1 MSEHAQLMDMQAN
14 ILAAIN
20 SNTEAVTRLA
30 EALAGIRSNVVAAK
44 AETTKV
50 IEKAAAPTP
59 QKTETP
65 AHTGESS
72 TAAGAATPVVSTPME
87 YKRDVAPTMAKLL
100 AAKGAPAVVELLATF
115 GVKKGADLPADKL
128 ADALAAATTQ
138 LAA

>member
-1 MSEHAQLMDMQAN
+1 MSEHQQLCDLFADL
-14 ILAAIN
+14 I
-20 SNTEAVTRLA
+20 TEQRATTKAVTQLA

-65 AHTGESS
+65 ANTGEG
-72 TAAGAATPVVSTPME
+72 TTVAVATTSAVSAPME

-128 ADALAAATTQ
+128 ADALATATTR

>member
-1 MSEHAQLMDMQAN
+1 MSEHQQLCDLFADL
-14 ILAAIN
+14 I
-20 SNTEAVTRLA
+20 TEQRATTSAVTQLA

-65 AHTGESS
+65 APGESS
-72 TAAGAATPVVSTPME
+72 TAAGAATPVVSAPME

-128 ADALAAATTQ
+128 ADALAAATTR